1 MSLLRRS
8 SLRYLDRHRWQFG
21 LSIVGVALGVAVVV
35 SVDLANA
42 SAQRAFDLSSDTVT
56 GRATHQA
63 VAGPGGIPEQAFAR
77 LRIEAGLRRIA
88 PVVEGYV
95 SWRAEPDA
103 AGPSGAP
110 VARPLRL
117 LGIDPFSEAPFRAG
131 LGTEP
136 LQLDLRPFLTRPGAV
151 VMSAGTA
158 ATLGV
163 APGDAL
169 PVRVGTATRR
179 LAVVDVLDA
188 SAVSAEAV
196 ADLLIADIATAQE
209 VLGRA
214 GRLTRI
220 DMIFDA
226 TPDGAALLERARD
239 LLPDGVRLAGAATRT
254 ETTRSM
260 TRAFRLN
267 LAALSLLALVCGAF
281 LVYNTMSFSVVQ
293 RRELIGTLR
302 ALGVTRR
309 EIFALTLGEALTV
322 GVAGTVLGLSG
333 GIALGRVLVGLVT
346 RTINDLYFVVA
357 VSDLALD
364 PWSLGKGALLGV
376 AGAVAAALPA
386 ALEATG
392 APPGA
397 VLMRSQVEA
406 RARGR
411 AVPLALGGGALL
423 AGGAALLAVS
433 GRDLVL
439 SFAALFC
446 AILASALLTPIAVIA
461 AMRAAAAPMGALLGP
476 LGRISARGVSAS
488 LSRTAV
494 AVAALMIA
502 VAVVIGV
509 AVMIGSFRTTVT
521 RWLDT
526 VLVADLYVSAPGP
539 ARPPATF
546 TLAPDTRARLEA
558 IDGVRRV
565 GTQRILE
572 LPAADGGRVRLVVH
586 EIDAHGRSGFPLV
599 GGADDDV
606 WDDLARADAVLISE
620 PYAYRHGLA
629 RGDTL
634 ALLTERGL
642 RDFRVAGV
650 YYDYAT
656 EEGLVVLDRAVYERH
671 WTDDALTSVTIYL
684 EDGADEQPVSTA
696 VRTALGDE
704 ELLVRSHRALRQA
717 SLELFDRTFL
727 ITGVLRLLVSLV
739 AIIGVFS
746 ALMSLQLERA
756 HEVGVLRALGL
767 TPREVWRLTVSQAGL
782 MGMVAG
788 ALAIPVGL
796 ALAAIMI
803 FVINRRSFG
812 WTLQMEATP
821 EVLLQ
826 GFVIALAASLA
837 AGLYPARR
845 MSTTRP
851 AVALRE
857 E

>member
-1 MSLLRRS
+1 MNLLHRS

-42 SAQRAFDLSSDTVT
+42 SAQRAFEVASATVT

-63 VAGPGGIPEQAFAR
+63 VAGPGGIPDEVFVR
-77 LRIEAGLRRIA
+77 LRVELGLRRVA

-95 SWRAEPDA
+95 GSPEGPDTDP
-103 AGPSGAP
+103 GRL
-110 VARPLRL
+110 ARPLRL
-117 LGIDPFSEAPFRAG
+117 LGVDPFSEAAFRVG
-131 LGTEP
+131 LGTGP

-158 ATLGV
+158 ASLGV
-163 APGDAL
+163 AAGDRL
-169 PVRVGTATRR
+169 PVRVGTTTRD
-179 LAVVDVLDA
+179 LLVTGVLEA
-188 SAVSAEAV
+188 AGSAAEAAV
-196 ADLLIADIATAQE
+196 DLLVGDVATAQE
-209 VLGRA
+209 VLGA
-214 GRLTRI
+214 PGRLTRL
-220 DMIFDA
+220 DLIFDD
-226 TPDGAALLERARD
+226 TP
-239 LLPDGVRLAGAATRT
+239 AGAAQLERVRDALPDAVRLVDAAARSGATRQ
-254 ETTRSM
+254 M

-281 LVYNTMSFSVVQ
+281 LVYNTMSFSVIQ

-309 EIFALTLGEALTV
+309 EVFTVTLGEALVV
-322 GVAGTVLGLSG
+322 GLAGTVLGLVG
-333 GIALGRVLVGLVT
+333 GVVLGHSLVGLVT

-357 VSDLALD
+357 VRDLALD
-364 PWSLGKGALLGV
+364 PASLAKGALLGV
-376 AGAVAAALPA
+376 MGAVAAALPA
-386 ALEATG
+386 AREATR

-406 RARGR
+406 RARSR
-411 AVPLALGGGALL
+411 ALPLALAGMLLL
-423 AGGAALLAVS
+423 ATGAALLAVS

-446 AILASALLTPIAVIA
+446 ALLAFALMTPAAVIA
-461 AMRAAAAPMGALLGP
+461 AMRVAAAPMGALLGP
-476 LGRISARGVSAS
+476 LGRIAARGVSAS

-502 VAVVIGV
+502 VAMVIGV
-509 AVMIGSFRTTVT
+509 GVMIGSFRGTVT

-526 VLVADLYVSAPGP
+526 VLVADLYVTAPSPGRAP
-539 ARPPATF
+539 TAF
-546 TLAPDTRARLEA
+546 TLTADARARLEA

-565 GTQRILE
+565 GTQRHLE
-572 LPAADGGRVRLVVH
+572 LPAAGGGRTRLVVH
-586 EIDAHGRSGFPLV
+586 EIDTRVHSAFPLL
-599 GGADDDV
+599 GGDEDTTWTAF
-606 WDDLARADAVLISE
+606 ARGDAVLISE
-620 PYAYRHGLA
+620 PYAYRHGLG
-629 RGDTL
+629 RGDTIE
-634 ALLTERGL
+634 LLTDRGA

-650 YYDYAT
+650 YTDYAA
-656 EEGLVVLDRAVYERH
+656 EEGLVVLDRATYERY
-671 WTDDALTSVTIYL
+671 WDDRALTSLTIYL
-684 EDGADEQPVSTA
+684 LAGADEPAVSTA
-696 VRTALGDE
+696 LRAALDGDP
-704 ELLVRSHRALRQA
+704 LQIRSHRALRQA
-717 SLELFDRTFL
+717 SLDVFDRTFL
-727 ITGVLRLLVSLV
+727 ITGVLRLLVTLV

-756 HEVGVLRALGL
+756 HEIGVLRALGL
-767 TPREVWRLTVSQAGL
+767 TPREVWRLSVSQSGL
-782 MGMVAG
+782 MGLVAG
-788 ALAIPVGL
+788 ALAVPVGL

-812 WTLQMEATP
+812 WTLQMEAAP

-826 GFVIALAASLA
+826 GLAIALAASLA

-845 MSTTRP
+845 MSATRP